1 MQKTLK
7 EQRHGDEWAH
17 TVVCNRSSVAPD
29 QLRGGGRFVLG
40 LMLGMMTDA
49 ALTMV
54 ALLIIINS

>member
-17 TVVCNRSSVAPD
+17 TIVCKRSAIAPD
-29 QLRGGGRFVLG
+29 HLRGASRFVLAM
-40 LMLGMMTDA
+40 MLATMADA

-54 ALLIIINS
+54 GLLVVMNS